1 MIPAE
6 KGKVPNTQVFA
17 TWSISIDRELKF
29 ESNES
34 KIDVIESL
42 DDVIIPKQKV
52 TQNHYFVIMT
62 SPLESMMPN
71 HTSIDSVFDSASTG
85 SNHVT
90 MTSLFLLLP
99 VST

>member
-1 MIPAE
+1 MKTVCNGAWP
-6 KGKVPNTQVFA
+6 
-17 TWSISIDRELKF
+17 ISIDRELKS
-29 ESNES
+29 ESNEA
-34 KIDVIESL
+34 KNDVIEPL

-52 TQNHYFVIMT
+52 IQNHYFVIMT
-62 SPLESMMPN
+62 SPLAPMTSYD
-71 HTSIDSVFDSASTG
+71 TSIDSVFDSASTG

>member
-1 MIPAE
+1 M
-6 KGKVPNTQVFA
+6 
-17 TWSISIDRELKF
+17 WLISIDRELKF

-52 TQNHYFVIMT
+52 TQNHYFVTMT

>member
-1 MIPAE
+1 M
-6 KGKVPNTQVFA
+6 PNTQVFA
-17 TWSISIDRELKF
+17 TWSISIDRELKS
-29 ESNES
+29 ESNEAKS
-34 KIDVIESL
+34 DVIESL

-62 SPLESMMPN
+62 SPLVPMTSYD
-71 HTSIDSVFDSASTG
+71 TSIDSVFDSASIGT
-85 SNHVT
+85 NHVT